1 MALLVTEE
9 YQLMLLERYKKQQT
23 FVLAFGL
30 LWSLLMVWN
39 VCAVRAQAGPFS
51 KPLHQQSFFLIK
63 TCMLFF
69 FSILSLSKIL
79 KLLFMAQILVHLPAV
94 WSHSPLHHPTP
105 LLHLNQEC
113 ATPSSPFR
121 GIFARTLQS
130 LAYPQDKADSA
141 WKCCLLCQS
150 GFYKSSMSPYG
161 LLWGTIRKLHRLF
174 FEEWLLC
181 ICLPCTSLHS
191 PVQ

>member
-39 VCAVRAQAGPFS
+39 VCAVRAQAGPVS

-94 WSHSPLHHPTP
+94 
-105 LLHLNQEC
+105 
-113 ATPSSPFR
+113 
-121 GIFARTLQS
+121 
-130 LAYPQDKADSA
+130 
-141 WKCCLLCQS
+141 
-150 GFYKSSMSPYG
+150 
-161 LLWGTIRKLHRLF
+161 
-174 FEEWLLC
+174 
-181 ICLPCTSLHS
+181 
-191 PVQ
+191 